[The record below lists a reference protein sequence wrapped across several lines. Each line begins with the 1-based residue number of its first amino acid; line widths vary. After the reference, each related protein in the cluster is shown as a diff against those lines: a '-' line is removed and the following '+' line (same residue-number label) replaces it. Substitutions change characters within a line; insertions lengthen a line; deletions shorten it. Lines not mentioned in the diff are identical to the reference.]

1 MEFIKHI
8 LTGKDNT
15 THDAWKWSFVLS
27 FFFIGGAAIYLIYGG
42 HQISLTELA
51 SAFGINAGAH
61 AAGVAGK
68 QLAGA
73 EPDVPSAN

>member
-1 MEFIKHI
+1 MEIFKHI

-27 FFFIGGAAIYLIYGG
+27 FLFIGCSAIYLIYGG

-51 SAFGINAGAH
+51 SAFGINAGSH
-61 AAGVAGK
+61 ALGVAGK
-68 QLAGA
+68 QLSGA